1 MVDIIDYALKHFH
14 DEFGPFQTELQN
26 RCFFFQN
33 DERKSIGTAMAWYNN
48 NFLGQYH
55 GRLHRVAILP
65 KFQGRILGNPL
76 VSLALKCLNA
86 LHEKAYLTT
95 QTASYRAIK
104 IYLDFGFTPF
114 LDNETSLRAWRALA
128 GYLHHPLLA
137 EFE

>member
-1 MVDIIDYALKHFH
+1 MMNL
-14 DEFGPFQTELQN
+14 GPFRPN
-26 RCFFFQN
+26 
-33 DERKSIGTAMAWYNN
+33 Y
-48 NFLGQYH
+48 
-55 GRLHRVAILP
+55 
-65 KFQGRILGNPL
+65 RIDVFSFRMMKG
-76 VSLALKCLNA
+76 
-86 LHEKAYLTT
+86 KAYLTT